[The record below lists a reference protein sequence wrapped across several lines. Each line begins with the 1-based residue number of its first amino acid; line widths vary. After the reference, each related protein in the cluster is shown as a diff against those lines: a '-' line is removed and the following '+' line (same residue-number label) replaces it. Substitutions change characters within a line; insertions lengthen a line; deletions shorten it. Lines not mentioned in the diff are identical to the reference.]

1 MLFRQ
6 DDFILTTKNE
16 LNKNV
21 RKEYSKARM
30 SVSHPNYFFIKIY
43 QYNNSIKYVTIDEA
57 NKY

>member
-43 QYNNSIKYVTIDEA
+43 QYNNSIKICNYR
-57 NKY
+57 